1 MSNIQIYCDPD
12 EKENISTP
20 ANTQMNR
27 SKLHISILLTF
38 LLYLDKKGILDGKS
52 TAKTYN

>member
-27 SKLHISILLTF
+27 SKLRISILLNF